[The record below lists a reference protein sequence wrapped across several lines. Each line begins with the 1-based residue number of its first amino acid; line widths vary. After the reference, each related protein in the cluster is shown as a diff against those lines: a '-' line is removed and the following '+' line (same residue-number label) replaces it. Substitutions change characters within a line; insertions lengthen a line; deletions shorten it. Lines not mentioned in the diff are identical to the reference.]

1 MKKIIPAART
11 EKIKYAVRD
20 ILLIADQAKA
30 AGKKLVYL
38 NIGDP
43 VPFGFRTPEFITDA
57 IIDSLRRGETG
68 YAPSAGTAPAV
79 EAIRRDG
86 ERRGIQNIQD
96 IYVTSGGSEAIE
108 LAMTALLNPGDD
120 LLVPC
125 PGYPLYTAV
134 LEKLGAVANP
144 YYLDEEDG
152 WQIDVEDVRRRITP
166 KTRGIVVIN
175 PNNPTGSVLSEKVA
189 QQLVD
194 LAEEHDLVLFSDE
207 IYDKLIF
214 DDVKHVSLAA
224 LSKDVA
230 AITFN
235 GLSKVY
241 VGPGLRMG
249 WGVVSG
255 PEAKIGDYYRAIQK
269 LTRARLCAPHP
280 VMAAVPI
287 ALDGKNEHLPE
298 VVAQLKLRRDITVEM
313 LANIPGISCVKPQ
326 GAFYAFPK
334 IDGFKD
340 SDEEWCARLIREK
353 GVVTVPGSGFG
364 QRPGTKHF
372 RIVFLPDEP
381 TLRQAY
387 SKISEFMKELKQS

>member
-1 MKKIIPAART
+1 MKKIQPASRT
-11 EKIKYAVRD
+11 ENIKYAVRD
-20 ILLIADQAKA
+20 ILLVADQAKA
-30 AGKKLVYL
+30 AGKKLLYL

-43 VPFGFRTPEFITDA
+43 VPFGFKTPDFVTGA
-57 IIDSLRRGETG
+57 IIDSLKRGETG
-68 YAPSAGTAPAV
+68 YAPSPGTASAIA
-79 EAIRRDG
+79 AIRRDAD
-86 ERRGIQNIQD
+86 RRGIRNIQD

-108 LAMTALLNPGDD
+108 LAMTSLLNPGDN

-134 LEKLGAVANP
+134 LDKLGAAANP

-152 WQIDVEDVRRRITP
+152 WQIDVEDVRRRINDRT
-166 KTRGIVVIN
+166 KGIVVIN
-175 PNNPTGSVLSEKVA
+175 PNNPTGAVLSKKVA

-194 LAEEHDLVLFSDE
+194 LALEHNLVLFSDE

-214 DDVKHVSLAA
+214 DGEEHVSLAA

-235 GLSKVY
+235 GLSKVF

-255 PEAKIGDYYRAIQK
+255 PEEVVGDYYRAIQK

-280 VMAAVPI
+280 VMAAVAPS
-287 ALDGKNEHLPE
+287 LDGTSPHLPE
-298 VVAQLKLRRDITVEM
+298 LMKRLKRQRDVTVEM
-313 LANIPGISCVKPQ
+313 LSGIKGISCVKPQ
-326 GAFYAFPK
+326 GAFYAFPRLD
-334 IDGFKD
+334 IRETDD
-340 SDEEWCARLIREK
+340 QWCARLIRET

-364 QRPGTKHF
+364 QKPGTQHF
-372 RIVFLPDEP
+372 RIVFLPDEA
-381 TLRQAY
+381 TLKEAY
-387 SKISEFMKELKQS
+387 TKIAQFMAG